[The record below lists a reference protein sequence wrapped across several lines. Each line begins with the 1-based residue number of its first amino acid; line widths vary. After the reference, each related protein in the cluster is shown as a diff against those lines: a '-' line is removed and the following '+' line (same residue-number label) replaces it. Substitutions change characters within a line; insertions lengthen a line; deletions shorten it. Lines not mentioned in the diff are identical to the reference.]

1 MITLKKKYVI
11 GTHVM
16 WYEIE
21 IFHEFIDGLINLL
34 NTVENKKNVTLDFCF
49 NMSQVLEKI
58 DFEQITE
65 DELLNQFYKEINEL
79 EVLGWRSQINKEI
92 ITDNKFYFHTDYR
105 RNLNHRYCK
114 KVDFVMWGETD
125 SFFPKEA
132 FQAIETLSQ
141 YTDEQK
147 VYRYIMSFADRK
159 MWDSSWDPLVHPDYE
174 NIIFVDDDDQHLN
187 PDQAKSPMSI
197 KRMNEINA
205 KTKEFDFR
213 LIRQPKIS
221 GASLVISSELIK
233 AGVNIP
239 LCLLYNDDHGLSFM
253 AQKILGEN
261 YMQFICKNLLHV
273 HARRHPKK
281 RMYILNEDN
290 PHSFNDQKTTNVQKF
305 VKLSNEN
312 IRNFTNPGYKFYEYS
327 DLKCIIEKDIED
339 G

>member
-1 MITLKKKYVI
+1 MILNKKYVI

-16 WYEIE
+16 WFEIVM
-21 IFHEFIDGLINLL
+21 FKEFVNGLINLL
-34 NTVENKKNVTLDFCF
+34 DTVENKENVTLDFCF
-49 NMSQVLEKI
+49 NITQVLEKI
-58 DFEQITE
+58 DFEQITKN
-65 DELLNQFYKEINEL
+65 DLLKQFHNGIAKL
-79 EVLGWRSQINKEI
+79 EKHGWASQIETTI
-92 ITDNKFYFHTDYR
+92 ISENKFYFHTDYR
-105 RNLNHRYCK
+105 RDLNYQYCK

-125 SFFPKEA
+125 SFFPREA

-141 YTDEQK
+141 YADNQK

-159 MWDSSWDPLVHPDYE
+159 MWDSTLDPLVHPDYE
-174 NIIFVDDDDQHLN
+174 NITFVDDDDQHLN

-213 LIRQPKIS
+213 LIRHPKIS

-253 AQKILGEN
+253 AQKVLGEN

-281 RMYILNEDN
+281 RTYILNEDN

-305 VKLSNEN
+305 VELSNEN
-312 IRNFTNPGYKFYEYS
+312 IRNFTNPGYKFYEYP
-327 DLKCIIEKDIED
+327 DLKHVIKEGIED
-339 G
+339 E